1 MCFCSKTKI
10 CKRANSSTLVFVKV
24 LPTATFINLL
34 LLEQQLSHIVVRIHG
49 GQEPGSWQQAPR
61 TRPREPGT
69 DFPGSPRREP
79 SRCCRKS
86 HSQDTNILIHICIHL
101 YRVSKI
107 AKAGNPACASCTATH
122 STPHNKIKAIL
133 DLQYVFI
140 TTKTSLTWIVA
151 DCI

>member
-1 MCFCSKTKI
+1 MCFCSKTTI

-24 LPTATFINLL
+24 PPTTTFINLL
-34 LLEQQLSHIVVRIHG
+34 LLEQQLSTHCVRIHG
-49 GQEPGSWQQAPR
+49 GREPGSWQQAPR
-61 TRPREPGT
+61 TRPWEPGT

-79 SRCCRKS
+79 SRCCRKN
-86 HSQDTNILIHICIHL
+86 HSQDTNIVIHISIHL
-101 YRVSKI
+101 YRVSKT
-107 AKAGNPACASCTATH
+107 AKAGNPAYAVCTATY
-122 STPHNKIKAIL
+122 STPDNKIKAIL

>member
-1 MCFCSKTKI
+1 MCFCSKTTI

-24 LPTATFINLL
+24 PPTTTFINLL
-34 LLEQQLSHIVVRIHG
+34 LLEQQLSTHCSTHPRR
-49 GQEPGSWQQAPR
+49 PGAGKLAASTE
-61 TRPREPGT
+61 TRPWEPGT

-86 HSQDTNILIHICIHL
+86 HSQDTNIVIHISIHL
-101 YRVSKI
+101 YRVSKT
-107 AKAGNPACASCTATH
+107 AKAGNPACAVCTATY